1 MSRATL
7 PLCLMPFERHH
18 RLHSALSYPG
28 GGGSLRDPFHVKR
41 VVVQPGLAC
50 AMRLRARRCHRVG
63 WNHSRESRVRAC
75 HAPQPDGMGAH
86 RCTDSLRLGL
96 VMHGPMEGIVV
107 RPGA

>member
-28 GGGSLRDPFHVKR
+28 GSGSLRDPFHVKR

-75 HAPQPDGMGAH
+75 HAPKPDGMGAH

-96 VMHGPMEGIVV
+96 VMHCTMEGIVV